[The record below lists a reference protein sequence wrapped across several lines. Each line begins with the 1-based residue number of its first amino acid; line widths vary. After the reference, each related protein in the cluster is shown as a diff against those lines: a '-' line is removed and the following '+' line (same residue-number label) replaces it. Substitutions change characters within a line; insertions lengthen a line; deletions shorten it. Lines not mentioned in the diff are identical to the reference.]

1 MPWTTAEI
9 KQFYDSYA
17 KSYDAESSTDTYP
30 SPFIISCWLLEQLNS
45 RKVDDPSLSKPLIN
59 ILDVGCGTGQSSSI
73 FFAQSLAREEGNHQE
88 YTVTGVDASTKVLLL
103 YRLVVLL

>member
-1 MPWTTAEI
+1 MPWTTEEI

-30 SPFIISCWLLEQLNS
+30 SPFIISCWLLEQLIN
-45 RKVDDPSLSKPLIN
+45 RKVEDPSSKPPIN

-73 FFAQSLAREEGNHQE
+73 FFAQSLAHEQGNHQE
-88 YTVTGVDASTKVLLL
+88 FTVTGVDASTKVLLL
-103 YRLVVLL
+103 YILVLL